1 MSRSIQPPGAS
12 TRTIDTFFG
21 MVSDRSGVE
30 MLENEFTALTNY
42 RVEYG
47 RRLKVRNG
55 SKKFGGLTHT
65 GSANPVLG
73 LDRFVHEDGSVF
85 DLKVV
90 NTVLYKSDDGAAWAS
105 LKTGLAAA
113 RTFFTENITKK
124 TGASN
129 DESDTV
135 DSATATTVTAASLS
149 MTVGE
154 HIGKI
159 LVVNGENKYIVSNTA
174 TKITVA
180 ERFDVVPSAG
190 DAFTV
195 VASQKEVFYANGT
208 DFEKSDGTT
217 QTVLDTSAHAY
228 AFDGVTTHMN
238 RVWGWKDETLYYSD
252 IGVGEHFSRNALM
265 NHSSNVQ
272 VAMPFGDML
281 GVWESGRVTA
291 VSSDNPDKFER
302 FPVSPTRG
310 TDAPFS
316 VATYDNMQFG
326 LNKDLGIIVVSTSA
340 VNPGGPEPV
349 SASDEYITV
358 EMLAHTTVELDA
370 ACAEVVDS
378 KYHITIGT
386 DKYTLHIRESF
397 KAPRDDAGG
406 IRWVWTKDTYP
417 SALVGNV
424 MRAMG
429 TQLAV
434 GSDTDGQVY
443 EYDAAATYTD
453 DGTAI
458 AGLIEKQYWRPRIDE
473 RQNFFW
479 SLKWRQDITAAQVD
493 VVVSGDPDGITYG
506 TALSTVDLNTE
517 TSNLHEVKFTSNPTD
532 DKAKGYTMSYKFV
545 TSTSILV
552 PGIEEIHLLYMPNPI
567 G

>member
-1 MSRSIQPPGAS
+1 
-12 TRTIDTFFG
+12 

-47 RRLKVRNG
+47 RRLKVRLG
-55 SKKFGGLTHT
+55 SKKFNGLTHT

-90 NTVLYKSDDGAAWAS
+90 NTVLYKSDDGGAWAS

-113 RTFFTENITKK
+113 TTYFASTITKK

-129 DESDTV
+129 EESDTV

-154 HIGKI
+154 HFGKI

-217 QTVLDTSAHAY
+217 QTVMDTSVHAKAY
-228 AFDGVTTHMN
+228 TGITAHMN
-238 RVWGWKDETLYYSD
+238 RLWHWKGPILTYDD
-252 IGVGEHFSRNALM
+252 VGSGGHNSRNAQFT
-265 NHSSNVQ
+265 HGTDVI
-272 VAMPFGDML
+272 VAKPFGSML
-281 GVWESGRVTA
+281 GIWESGRVTA
-291 VSSDNPDKFER
+291 IQGDNPDNFKQH
-302 FPVSPTRG
+302 PASPNRG
-310 TDAPFS
+310 TDSPLS
-316 VATYDNMQFG
+316 VASYDNMQFG
-326 LNKDLGIIVVSTSA
+326 LNKDLGVIVVSTSKL
-340 VNPGGPEPV
+340 NPGGPEPLSV
-349 SASDEYITV
+349 SDEYISV
-358 EMLAHTTVELDA
+358 EILAHTDAEINA
-370 ACAEVVDS
+370 ACGEVADS
-378 KYHITIGT
+378 KYHLTVGT
-386 DKYTLHIRESF
+386 DHYTLHIRESF
-397 KAPRDDAGG
+397 AAPRNDAGG
-406 IRWVWTKDTYP
+406 IRWVWTKDSYP
-417 SALVGNV
+417 AGLVGNI
-424 MRAMG
+424 MRLLG

-434 GSDTDGQVY
+434 GSDTTGQVY
-443 EYDAAATYTD
+443 EYNAAATYTD

-458 AGLIEKQYWRPRIDE
+458 AGTIEKQYWRPRVDE
-473 RQNFFW
+473 RQTFFW
-479 SLKWRQDITAAQVD
+479 GLKWRQTVAAAQVNM
-493 VVVSGDPDGITYG
+493 VVYADPDGVTYG
-506 TALSTVDLNTE
+506 TAIDTVDINVATNTP
-517 TSNLHEVKFTSNPTD
+517 NLHTVKFTSNPSD
-532 DKAKGYTMSYKFV
+532 DKAKGYTQSIKIT
-545 TSTSILV
+545 TSTSIFV